1 MDVGVDGV
9 WRDRDTEWPRLVE
22 ELVAGQRL
30 AGVAQEAL
38 EKRELAGAEVDGLAV
53 DRDAAQR
60 LVERDRA
67 GDELRI
73 RPPRTRRA
81 SRQRAESGRQL
92 LECERLHEIVVGPRV
107 KTVHAVADGVPR
119 GEHQDRLLAP
129 ALADAAGDLQAR
141 DVGQTDVEDD
151 RFDTAAVLDNPQ
163 RPLPVLGG
171 RGGKGI
177 FPEPGVEGAGQTGS
191 GFGGE

>member
-73 RPPRTRRA
+73 RPPRTGRA

-129 ALADAAGDLQAR
+129 ALADAAGDLEAR
-141 DVGQTDVEDD
+141 DVGQTEVEDD
-151 RFDTAAVLDNPQ
+151 RLGNPGVLPNLE
-163 RPLPVLGG
+163 RPLAGLGG
-171 RGGKGI
+171 GRERGD
-177 FPEPGVEGAGQTGS
+177 F
-191 GFGGE
+191 